1 MPRIYKTIRLA
12 YETKYWLDQLIDRR
26 TERLKKSIREKGL
39 QDRIEEQLLKMN
51 GEELNGVSVNVSLNV
66 TVGSVIEQAV
76 RYSRD
81 LTVEQWNALAGEVE
95 SAKRRIED
103 VGQNDVT
110 PRIYLDQE
118 IFRELEDL
126 QTFLRQ
132 EGERIPRISYVIK
145 LAAYNL
151 YKNSSSIQSKA
162 IKK

>member
-26 TERLKKSIREKGL
+26 TEQLKKSIRENGL

-76 RYSRD
+76 RYSRN

-103 VGQNDVT
+103 TSQNDVT

-118 IFRELEDL
+118 IYRELEDMQL
-126 QTFLRQ
+126 FLRQ
-132 EGERIPRISYVIK
+132 EGERVPRISYVIK
-145 LAAYNL
+145 LSAYNL
-151 YKNSSSIQSKA
+151 YKNNSSIQSY
-162 IKK
+162 

>member
-26 TERLKKSIREKGL
+26 TEQLKKSIRENKL
-39 QDRIEEQLLKMN
+39 QDRIEEQLLQMN
-51 GEELNGVSVNVSLNV
+51 IEELDGVSVNVSLNV

-76 RYSRD
+76 RYSRN

-103 VGQNDVT
+103 TSQNDVT

-126 QTFLRQ
+126 QTFLRP
-132 EGERIPRISYVIK
+132 EGARAPRVSFLIK

>member
-132 EGERIPRISYVIK
+132 EGQRAPRTRYVIQ

>member
-81 LTVEQWNALAGEVE
+81 LTVE
-95 SAKRRIED
+95 
-103 VGQNDVT
+103 
-110 PRIYLDQE
+110 
-118 IFRELEDL
+118 
-126 QTFLRQ
+126 
-132 EGERIPRISYVIK
+132 
-145 LAAYNL
+145 
-151 YKNSSSIQSKA
+151 
-162 IKK
+162 

>member
-26 TERLKKSIREKGL
+26 TEQLKKSIRENGL
-39 QDRIEEQLLKMN
+39 QDRIEEQLLRMN

-76 RYSRD
+76 RYSRN
-81 LTVEQWNALAGEVE
+81 LTIEQWNALAGEVE

-103 VGQNDVT
+103 TSQNDVT

-118 IFRELEDL
+118 IYRELEDMQL
-126 QTFLRQ
+126 FLRQ
-132 EGERIPRISYVIK
+132 EGERVPRISYVIK
-145 LAAYNL
+145 LSAYNL
-151 YKNSSSIQSKA
+151 YKNNSSIQSY
-162 IKK
+162 

>member
-26 TERLKKSIREKGL
+26 TEQLKKSIRENGL
-39 QDRIEEQLLKMN
+39 QDRIEEQLLRMN

-76 RYSRD
+76 RYSRN
-81 LTVEQWNALAGEVE
+81 LTIEQWNALAGEVE

-103 VGQNDVT
+103 TSQNDVT

-118 IFRELEDL
+118 IYRELEDMQL
-126 QTFLRQ
+126 FLRQ
-132 EGERIPRISYVIK
+132 EGERVPRISYVIK
-145 LAAYNL
+145 LSAYNW
-151 YKNSSSIQSKA
+151 YKNNSSIQSY
-162 IKK
+162 